1 MMSWQCDGTDY
12 DPSMTNLSSS
22 SCWEL
27 RMLPIFLLHKA
38 SHKPGTKIE
47 DWEDMYILGSV
58 YLKDLG
64 HTTKQPAPLDPSHN
78 PEELSS
84 KGASQSF
91 SPRLLSCLALEF
103 PESTVKLLVQV
114 PPLWTMCS
122 DEWGMEYANGCDY
135 TPRTC
140 NTGRVSLAWH
150 LNAPL
155 WLWLKGA
162 PMKIS
167 SYMWSFGDIGKQWNL

>member
-1 MMSWQCDGTDY
+1 
-12 DPSMTNLSSS
+12 
-22 SCWEL
+22 
-27 RMLPIFLLHKA
+27 
-38 SHKPGTKIE
+38 
-47 DWEDMYILGSV
+47 MYILGSV

-78 PEELSS
+78 PEEMSS

-122 DEWGMEYANGCDY
+122 DE
-135 TPRTC
+135 
-140 NTGRVSLAWH
+140 
-150 LNAPL
+150 
-155 WLWLKGA
+155 
-162 PMKIS
+162 
-167 SYMWSFGDIGKQWNL
+167 